1 MQKLNSIL
9 LLDRTGKK
17 CEFGIYDKR
26 PLSYL
31 SSKLNLYIPFFYYDN
46 FNYRK
51 GLYYVLIDLDKVLN
65 LIKV

>member
-17 CEFGIYDKR
+17 CEFGIYNER
-26 PLSYL
+26 PLLYL
-31 SSKLNLYIPFFYYDN
+31 SSKVNLYIPFFYYDD

-65 LIKV
+65 LVKV